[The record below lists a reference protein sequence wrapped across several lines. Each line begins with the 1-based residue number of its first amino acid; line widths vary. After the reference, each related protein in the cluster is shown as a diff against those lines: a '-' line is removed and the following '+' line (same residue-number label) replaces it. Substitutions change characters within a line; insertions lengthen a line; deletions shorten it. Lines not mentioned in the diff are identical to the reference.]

1 MGVSSEHTLQR
12 KERGMKVMNI
22 NRVEVLILNH
32 TQKAV
37 EKFGRNSSAVSYYQ
51 EGESSE
57 LINDLYQHWFGI
69 NEACIIAHH
78 MATIHD
84 EQDEVN
90 TVIAVNQFNTATSYA
105 LKKIK
110 GKRLRYVF
118 IFFDREEV
126 EARTYVYQVLKPLL
140 FQSKIQPVSV
150 EIDYHN
156 VMFY

>member
-1 MGVSSEHTLQR
+1 
-12 KERGMKVMNI
+12 MNI

>member
-1 MGVSSEHTLQR
+1 
-12 KERGMKVMNI
+12 MKVMNI

>member
-1 MGVSSEHTLQR
+1 
-12 KERGMKVMNI
+12 MNI

-37 EKFGRNSSAVSYYQ
+37 EKFSRNSSAVRYYQ

-78 MATIHD
+78 MATIND
-84 EQDEVN
+84 EHDEVN
-90 TVIAVNQFNTATSYA
+90 TVIAVNHFNATTSYE
-105 LKKIK
+105 LKKLK
-110 GKRLRYVF
+110 GKQLRYVF

-126 EARTYVYQVLKPLL
+126 DARTYVYQVLKPLL

-156 VMFY
+156 VIFY

>member
-1 MGVSSEHTLQR
+1 
-12 KERGMKVMNI
+12 MNI

-118 IFFDREEV
+118 IFFNREEV

>member
-1 MGVSSEHTLQR
+1 
-12 KERGMKVMNI
+12 MKVMNI

-118 IFFDREEV
+118 IFFNREEV